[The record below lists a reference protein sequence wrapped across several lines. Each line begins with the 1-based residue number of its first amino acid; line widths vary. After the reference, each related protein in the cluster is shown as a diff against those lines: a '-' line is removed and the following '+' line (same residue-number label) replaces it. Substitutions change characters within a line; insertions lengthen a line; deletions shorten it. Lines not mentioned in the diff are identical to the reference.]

1 MRSGVVWSILRRR
14 VRFTWIQELLCGL
27 ALHFLRS
34 YDFLTACRV
43 LRAIAYLGLDDG
55 ADFKACLSFLRLHQR
70 PNGAFGFFGLEE
82 APLKAQGVDGLALD
96 ARLYLPVTTACLLA
110 LCEGS
115 GQPTWWLYNALSDG
129 MKSPHPIFP

>member
-1 MRSGVVWSILRRR
+1 MYCAPS
-14 VRFTWIQELLCGL
+14 
-27 ALHFLRS
+27 
-34 YDFLTACRV
+34 
-43 LRAIAYLGLDDG
+43 AIAYLGLDDG

-82 APLKAQGVDGLALD
+82 VPLKAQGVDGLALD